1 MSASVLRIPVA
12 GVELRVMIRGHRVD
26 PSHVVVDVREGE
38 HERWSALLPSE
49 YRHKLERF
57 DDERSDDRCYCCARQ
72 LAAAVHDQTIPGSEI
87 GSGAMPESYLSDLR
101 SAFTE
106 LITEFERSLAQSR
119 RRNSWLYQ
127 QVVELRAEVQRMGSA
142 QNVS

>member
-49 YRHKLERF
+49 YRLRLERF
-57 DDERSDDRCYCCARQ
+57 DDERSDDRCYCCGRQ
-72 LAAAVHDQTIPGSEI
+72 LAAAVHDQTVPDTET

-106 LITEFERSLAQSR
+106 LIAEFERALAQSR

-142 QNVS
+142 QNAS